1 MIDLKEV
8 DQRSEALMDDLA
20 QKGDVSVDV
29 NLTSEQR
36 LLGIPKSLVYIA
48 SLVIPKGKDP
58 PYTKEEERIFARLQI
73 LYQQKKILYQ
83 LEEKPKLPKLFKLS
97 PKFIPPLH
105 STTESE
111 PTTHF
116 VVDTKGKDH
125 GGGATVVLP
134 ETKEEKTRRLKI
146 VEELLAIEEKEAA
159 NNKNISKKPS
169 KKNRKNKR
177 RSTNV
182 SDESTIMTSPSV
194 EKESPI
200 VMENNHNRPSTTL
213 SLEGLAT
220 ACEEIIESQ
229 THRNSNSTLLNFSNQ
244 MNEDG
249 NGNGNESK
257 DVQQSNKTIGL
268 SENFSHNNNE
278 NNNISTMEAEKYND
292 MSNFLN
298 EIIASSPQNKSND
311 LIEGNTAYFPDK
323 SKSYLAATS
332 SKDHVVQKYHHHDDR
347 EDSSLRNEVDKL
359 RHELERVKTYYEDR
373 LKEERNGFKKK
384 LEESLRIEREKS
396 EERFQALQLRL
407 YISDNRAQTLED
419 ALDEH
424 IAAVSHLPRRTQRE
438 GIGDSTL

>member
-8 DQRSEALMDDLA
+8 DRRSEALMDDLA
-20 QKGDVSVDV
+20 KKGDISIHV

-105 STTESE
+105 STTETE
-111 PTTHF
+111 PTMDF
-116 VVDTKGKDH
+116 VVDRKRKQHSADGV
-125 GGGATVVLP
+125 TVVLP
-134 ETKEEKTRRLKI
+134 ETKEDKNRRLRI
-146 VEELLAIEEKEAA
+146 MEELLAIEEKEAA
-159 NNKNISKKPS
+159 NNKNTSKKLS

-182 SDESTIMTSPSV
+182 SDESTIMASLSV
-194 EKESPI
+194 EGESPI
-200 VMENNHNRPSTTL
+200 VTKNNRKQPTNTL

-229 THRNSNSTLLNFSNQ
+229 NHRNTNSSSSLLNFNNQ
-244 MNEDG
+244 MKEHTNE
-249 NGNGNESK
+249 NESK
-257 DVQQSNKTIGL
+257 DSLQSNKTTG
-268 SENFSHNNNE
+268 SDENIFHNDNE
-278 NNNISTMEAEKYND
+278 NNNISTLEAEKYND
-292 MSNFLN
+292 MRNFLN
-298 EIIASSPQNKSND
+298 EIIASSPENKSND
-311 LIEGNTAYFPDK
+311 SAEDCKTVYISEK
-323 SKSYLAATS
+323 SKSNMAVTAS
-332 SKDHVVQKYHHHDDR
+332 NHHDM
-347 EDSSLRNEVDKL
+347 EDSSLKNEVDRL
-359 RHELERVKTYYEDR
+359 RHELERVKMYYEDK
-373 LKEERNGFKKK
+373 LKEERKGFKKK
-384 LEESLRIEREKS
+384 LEESLRLEREKS

-407 YISDNRAQTLED
+407 YISDTRAQTLED

-424 IAAVSHLPRRTQRE
+424 IAAVSHLPRRIQRE